1 MEKELVVFWRLR
13 DSTRCAVLHDALG
26 GWQLR
31 VIRGCEPPLLIE
43 RFSDPHALL
52 ARALELRAAYDR
64 QAA

>member
-1 MEKELVVFWRLR
+1 MGKELVVFWRLR
-13 DSTRCAVLHDALG
+13 DGTRCVVLHDAPV

-31 VIRGCEPPLLIE
+31 VVRGCEPPLQIE

-52 ARALELRAAYDR
+52 ARALELRATYAR

>member
-13 DSTRCAVLHDALG
+13 DGTRCVVLHDAPG

-31 VIRGCEPPLLIE
+31 VIRGGDAPLLTE
-43 RFSDPHALL
+43 RFLDPHALL
-52 ARALELRAAYDR
+52 ARALELRAAFEW